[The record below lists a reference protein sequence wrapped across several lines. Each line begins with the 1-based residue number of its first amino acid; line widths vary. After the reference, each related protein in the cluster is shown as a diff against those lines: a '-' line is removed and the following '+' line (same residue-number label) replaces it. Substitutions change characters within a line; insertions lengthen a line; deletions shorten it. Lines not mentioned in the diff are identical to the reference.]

1 MFEADRINSLPFMNY
16 IVIVDILFTDIVNPI
31 TIIQVQGE
39 YLVKYLIIIIIIIGQ
54 PTLYTSSYY
63 YLIE

>member
-1 MFEADRINSLPFMNY
+1 MNY